1 MSTQSAQISETR
13 KAQLRRY
20 ADPTNPDRFVQFARE
35 VLGLRLA
42 ATQERIL
49 RAIATEKYLLIE
61 SGNGVGKT
69 FGLGIANLATLYGR
83 PPWLEVINFA
93 TSGTYDLLG
102 DTLWKPMKTMHAR
115 RNLAGRTKDN
125 PPRIED
131 FSETDPSF
139 FKAISPRYPDNLE
152 GRHSGRMLVTVE
164 EADKPDIT
172 DEHIDSAESNIT
184 SAADR
189 MVVVCN
195 PPRDETN
202 IVADLARKDKY
213 THLHFSSFESHNAL
227 NDYAEGDDGYIPGL
241 VTRSKLR
248 EDWEDWNG
256 EPWPGF
262 EDARRQSDPDDPLFR
277 EDLDQ
282 RWYRRRAGVMPPA
295 GASAKRPFY
304 LSDVKAAYQHSPT
317 DTAYRPAGIALD
329 VARKGGDM
337 NVLSGV
343 FHPPGGPPY
352 IEIIEDWEGQ
362 DHVQGEQNVRSAID
376 DDWDARFP
384 VDALGEGSGLADNIH
399 EWYPA
404 MERFSN
410 GTNAVQEQT
419 YKSKWAEALA
429 AFGDFLDDGGCIGHR
444 KLREEALAAARVVE
458 FTERPYQSRGTDV
471 FTATSKDDVKEV
483 LGRSPD
489 YLDSAI
495 MACWAASDETV
506 QDTGP
511 VEVPSAW

>member
-1 MSTQSAQISETR
+1 MSEAQGPPTE
-13 KAQLRRY
+13 AFARY
-20 ADPTNPDRFVQFARE
+20 GDPDNPDRYVQFAE
-35 VLGLRLA
+35 ETLGLTLA
-42 ATQERIL
+42 DTQRRIL
-49 RAIATEKYLLIE
+49 RAVATEKYALIE

-69 FGLGIANLATLYGR
+69 FALAVVNIARLYGR
-83 PPWLEVINFA
+83 RSDWEAINFA

-102 DTLWKPMKTMHAR
+102 DTLWKPMKVMHQR
-115 RNLAGRTKDN
+115 GGFPGRAKDN

-131 FSETDPSF
+131 FPNADPSF

-152 GRHSGRMLVTVE
+152 GRHAGSMLVTVE

-172 DEHIDSAESNIT
+172 AEHIDSAESNIT

-195 PPRDETN
+195 PPRDEAN

-227 NDYAEGDDGYIPGL
+227 HGLTAADDEYIPGL

-262 EDARRQSDPDDPLFR
+262 EKARRQSDPDDALFR

-282 RWYRRRAGVMPPA
+282 RWYRRRAGIMPPA
-295 GASAKRPFY
+295 GASANRPFY
-304 LSDVKAAYQHSPT
+304 IADVKQAFERMPMQ
-317 DTAYRPAGIALD
+317 PATTPRGLGLD

-337 NVLSGV
+337 NVFAGV
-343 FHPPGGPPY
+343 FGD
-352 IEIIEDWEGQ
+352 ELTIIDGWGNQ
-362 DHVQGEQNVRSAID
+362 DHTVGESNVRDALGD
-376 DDWDARFP
+376 GWDARFP
-384 VDALGEGSGLADNIH
+384 VDAMGEGSALADRIDTF
-399 EWYPA
+399 YPSL
-404 MERFSN
+404 ERFSN
-410 GTNAVQEQT
+410 GSNAVQSQT

-429 AFGDFLDDGGCIGHR
+429 AFGDFIQDGGSIAHR
-444 KLREEALAAARVVE
+444 KLREEALVAARVVE
-458 FTERPYQSRGTDV
+458 FDEKHYSSRDAEV
-471 FTATSKDDVKEV
+471 YTATPKDAIKEQ

-489 YLDSAI
+489 YLDAAI
-495 MACWAASDETV
+495 MATWAASDATANA
-506 QDTGP
+506 GP
-511 VEVPSAW
+511 SVTTPEATNLY